1 MDGRVLRASGQA
13 LFSLLLV
20 YFPQATTSSL
30 GLSPRSE
37 RRIGETPGQGCQSG
51 SKNLLEFRRVFVS
64 FEQRFS
70 HCRKQTGLPYAGNN
84 LRKSH
89 FIMCHVTKY
98 SMILGVFQQPW
109 PGVSPIRHFK
119 RGEGRGDEIA

>member
-1 MDGRVLRASGQA
+1 VDGRVLRASSQA

-37 RRIGETPGQGCQSG
+37 WRIGETPGQGCQSG

-64 FEQRFS
+64 FEQRFPIAEN
-70 HCRKQTGLPYAGNN
+70 KQG
-84 LRKSH
+84 
-89 FIMCHVTKY
+89 CHTLETTSEKAISSCVT
-98 SMILGVFQQPW
+98 
-109 PGVSPIRHFK
+109 
-119 RGEGRGDEIA
+119 